1 LAAGSARRLDELVAA
16 RFDDVVNV
24 VDQDLWSDVCSW
36 ADLVGPA
43 SGASGSVEP
52 FGLSEDWA
60 REWTATCRY
69 GGDDVVVPV
78 RDLASVSRV
87 GREPVRRF
95 SWHRAQRHR
104 SGLQYMVSTGRHH
117 GYESLEEARLLLMLD
132 FAGDV
137 VDVLSQPMRLRFIAE
152 DGPRDHI
159 PDFLA
164 YTGAGV
170 WLIDVRPAGRIK
182 ERDET
187 AFAASERVASLLGWG
202 YAVVTGWRPYVL
214 STVDTLS
221 SQRRPLADRLAMADV
236 LLEAVSGH
244 PRMFGELAAGTIAP
258 AIARAYLLH
267 LLWHRSL
274 RMDLS
279 RPLTDRTLITAVPRM
294 TGTAR

>member
-1 LAAGSARRLDELVAA
+1 MAA
-16 RFDDVVNV
+16 RFDGVMSV
-24 VDQDLWSDVCSW
+24 VDQVLWSDVCSW
-36 ADLVGPA
+36 GELVGPA
-43 SGASGSVEP
+43 LEAGATVGSSVPAE
-52 FGLSEDWA
+52 GWA

-69 GGDDVVVPV
+69 DGDDVVVPV
-78 RDLASVSRV
+78 RDLASVPAV

-132 FAGDV
+132 FAGGV

-152 DGPRDHI
+152 DGPREHI

-182 ERDET
+182 ARDET
-187 AFAASERVASLLGWG
+187 AFAASEQVALLLGWG
-202 YAVVTGWRPYVL
+202 YAVVTGWRPYAV

-221 SQRRPLADRLAMADV
+221 SQRRPLTDRLGMTDA
-236 LLEAVSGH
+236 LLEAASGE
-244 PRMFGELAAGTIAP
+244 PRMFGELAAATIAP

-267 LLWHRSL
+267 LLWHRRL

-279 RPLTDRTLITAVPRM
+279 RPLTDRTPISAAQRM
-294 TGTAR
+294 SGAAR